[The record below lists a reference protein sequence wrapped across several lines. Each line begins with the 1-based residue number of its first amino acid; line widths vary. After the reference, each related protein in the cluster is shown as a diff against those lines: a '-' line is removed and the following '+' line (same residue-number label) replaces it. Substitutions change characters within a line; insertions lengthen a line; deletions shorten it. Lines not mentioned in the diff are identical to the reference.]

1 MLEDGAAKL
10 QCGSTTASLQN
21 AYPSVL
27 YKRALE
33 GPHQLPNPH
42 ATLGHFL
49 ILLFNQPFQ
58 ACQSSGTCSS
68 QVRFNNIA
76 FVLDTNI

>member
-1 MLEDGAAKL
+1 MFQDDAARL
-10 QCGSTTASLQN
+10 QCGSITASLQN
-21 AYPSVL
+21 AYLFIL
-27 YKRALE
+27 YSKAVE
-33 GPHQLPNPH
+33 GPHQLPNAH

-68 QVRFNNIA
+68 QVHFNMA

>member
-1 MLEDGAAKL
+1 MLQDDAARL
-10 QCGSTTASLQN
+10 QCGSTMASLQN
-21 AYPSVL
+21 ANPSVL
-27 YKRALE
+27 YKNTVE
-33 GPHQLPNPH
+33 GPHQLPNAH

-68 QVRFNNIA
+68 QVHFNSIA
-76 FVLDTNI
+76 FVPDTNI